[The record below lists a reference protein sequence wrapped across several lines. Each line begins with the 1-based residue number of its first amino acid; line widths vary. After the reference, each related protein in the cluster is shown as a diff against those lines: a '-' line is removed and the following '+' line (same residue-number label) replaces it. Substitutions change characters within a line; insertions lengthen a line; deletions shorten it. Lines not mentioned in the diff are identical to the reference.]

1 MILQELTP
9 ESVVSPTECLQQEP
23 FPSDVATS
31 NYQDSLP
38 IDRFIVDLPDAVG
51 TLGQQMFFEASA
63 SGDLSRRT
71 VPSSHVDLLADH
83 LLPLLCTQLLR
94 QDPGCCCNTGWCYRF
109 LSHFVWRVD
118 QKKTNTWLIKL
129 GGRFSLDE
137 TLKVTDRWDWQ
148 IWRSPKD
155 ETRCSIDGWLRHA
168 FGWSSFRGRPWCSS
182 PLCIHEGGFFRS
194 CCSKSWFSIPKGRS
208 SCFFLGGGKLYT
220 TMDW

>member
-109 LSHFVWRVD
+109 LSHFFKGRWTQKTKQHMID
-118 QKKTNTWLIKL
+118 QVR
-129 GGRFSLDE
+129 GAGFHMMRP
-137 TLKVTDRWDWQ
+137 
-148 IWRSPKD
+148 WRSPTD
-155 ETRCSIDGWLRHA
+155 EIDRFEGETKWWDKMLHWWLVKACFWLAQFPGPSLVQQPFMHP
-168 FGWSSFRGRPWCSS
+168 RGRIFQE
-182 PLCIHEGGFFRS
+182 LLLE
-194 CCSKSWFSIPKGRS
+194 K
-208 SCFFLGGGKLYT
+208 LVLYT
-220 TMDW
+220 

>member
-38 IDRFIVDLPDAVG
+38 IDRFIVDLLDDVG
-51 TLGQQMFFEASA
+51 TFGQQMFFEASA

-83 LLPLLCTQLLR
+83 RSPPASPKKPNFSGRIQGAAATL
-94 QDPGCCCNTGWCYRF
+94 GGATGFSAIFFKGWTGPTKRYC
-109 LSHFVWRVD
+109 
-118 QKKTNTWLIKL
+118 NTWLIKL
-129 GGRFSLDE
+129 GGRFSHDM
-137 TLKVTDRWDWQ
+137 TLKVTDRWDSQ
-148 IWRSPKD
+148 IWRWPKD

-208 SCFFLGGGKLYT
+208 SFFF
-220 TMDW
+220 